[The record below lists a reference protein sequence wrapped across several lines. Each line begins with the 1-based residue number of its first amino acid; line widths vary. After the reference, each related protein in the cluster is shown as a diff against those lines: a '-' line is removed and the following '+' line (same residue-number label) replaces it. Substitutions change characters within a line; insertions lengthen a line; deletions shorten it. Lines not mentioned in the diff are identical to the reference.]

1 MNAIRHVCGVAFG
14 QFGVLSLDTNVLMRS
29 VVTITLHPPKIMTI
43 AGDSP
48 WFLQEA
54 AKRGRDLT
62 TQVVTATV

>member
-1 MNAIRHVCGVAFG
+1 MNTIHPVPGVAFG
-14 QFGVLSLDTNVLMRS
+14 HFSVLSLDSHVLVRS
-29 VVTITLHPPKIMTI
+29 VITTTLHAPKIMTI